1 MQRILPSLIKFA
13 VCATLAL
20 VAVQAADATGTWTWT
35 VPARGGQGQDRKMTL
50 KLKQD
55 GEKLTGKLTAPGRQ
69 GATTETDIEDGKVK
83 GEDVS
88 FSVSREGQNGKI
100 TTKYAGKL
108 SGDSIKGKAEGPGR
122 GGEVQARDWE
132 AKRDK

>member
-1 MQRILPSLIKFA
+1 
-13 VCATLAL
+13 
-20 VAVQAADATGTWTWT
+20 
-35 VPARGGQGQDRKMTL
+35 MTL

-69 GATTETDIEDGKVK
+69 GATIETEIADGKVK

-88 FSVSREGQNGKI
+88 FSVSREIQDRKI

-108 SGDSIKGKAEGPGR
+108 SGDSIKGKSEGPGR
-122 GGEVQARDWE
+122 GGEVTSRDWE